1 MARDRI
7 RRHTAGQVI
16 EWKHPKSPAGEGR
29 DHAVV
34 CRLCTAPTWNVC
46 GCCND
51 HCDCE
56 TWDASATAWS
66 SNTLYRVAR
75 HAVTVRT
82 RMREEYETTGSL
94 DRACRIATL
103 EIALTTEVWS
113 DLGNPVDIL
122 RIVHLTRAVAAEYQ
136 RLRARAVAA
145 ALQPLQAAA
154 TAGGRWPA

>member
-1 MARDRI
+1 MTRERT

-29 DHAVV
+29 DHAVL

-51 HCDCE
+51 HCVCE

-66 SNTLYRVAR
+66 SDTLYRVAR

-82 RMREEYETTGSL
+82 RMREEYEATGSL
-94 DRACRIATL
+94 DRACRLGVL
-103 EIALTTEVWS
+103 EIALTTEVWA
-113 DLGNPVDIL
+113 DLGSPRDIL
-122 RIVHLTRAVAAEYQ
+122 RLVHLTRAVAAEYR
-136 RLRARAVAA
+136 RLRGVNTARQLQGAA
-145 ALQPLQAAA
+145 A
-154 TAGGRWPA
+154 GSRWPA